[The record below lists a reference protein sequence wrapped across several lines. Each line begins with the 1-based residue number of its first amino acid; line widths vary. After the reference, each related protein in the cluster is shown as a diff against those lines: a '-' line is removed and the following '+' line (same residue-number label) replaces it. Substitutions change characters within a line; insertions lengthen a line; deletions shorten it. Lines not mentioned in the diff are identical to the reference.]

1 MMLMRIRELP
11 SAEEFIIG
19 INEETADKE
28 TQKEEAPR
36 GDEFI
41 TISLSLYL
49 SVYLFGQRAFL
60 LLRELY
66 RKREATK

>member
-1 MMLMRIRELP
+1 MRIRELP

-41 TISLSLYL
+41 TISLSLFIC
-49 SVYLFGQRAFL
+49 LFIWSESFPAPL
-60 LLRELY
+60 
-66 RKREATK
+66 